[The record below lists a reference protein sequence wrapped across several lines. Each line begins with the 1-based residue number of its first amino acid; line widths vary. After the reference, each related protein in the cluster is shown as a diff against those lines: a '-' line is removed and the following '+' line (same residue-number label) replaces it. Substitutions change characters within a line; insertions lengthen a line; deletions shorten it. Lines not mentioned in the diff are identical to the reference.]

1 MSREEDKILADKI
14 AERIDKEGGKAF
26 LVGGCVRDMLLRIDS
41 KDIDIEIHGIKPDR
55 LKEILKDFGEFD
67 ERKVGESFGILALK
81 GHDIDISMPRKEVPT
96 MPNGG
101 HKDFSVFV
109 DPFIGEEEAA
119 RRRDFTIN
127 AMMHDLITGEILD
140 FFHGIEDLENGIIR
154 HVDAASF
161 ADDPLRVLR
170 AAQFAA
176 RFGFSVAPETI
187 ELCSKMDLSKLPHE
201 RIAMELTK
209 ALMKAQHPSVFFNV
223 LRDMGQLDLWFPE
236 VAELIETPQNEKHH
250 MEGDVYNHTMLVIDE
265 AAKYRED
272 VWEPKYFMVAALCH
286 DFGKPSVTEFSE
298 EKKKWTA
305 LGHDVAGEKPAR
317 DFVRRIYNDKDMEEY
332 VANMVRLHMQ
342 PLMLMKSTAK
352 TKSYMHLID
361 KALLPEDLVVLTR
374 CDNDG
379 KISEAHSVYDEDKL
393 WKMCAEYE
401 LRMAKPHVTGSD
413 LKRLGYQEGP
423 IFKEILDFAHKLQLA
438 GVEKPS
444 VIKQIVGTYKTAKK
458 KE

>member
-1 MSREEDKILADKI
+1 
-14 AERIDKEGGKAF
+14 
-26 LVGGCVRDMLLRIDS
+26 
-41 KDIDIEIHGIKPDR
+41 
-55 LKEILKDFGEFD
+55 
-67 ERKVGESFGILALK
+67 
-81 GHDIDISMPRKEVPT
+81 
-96 MPNGG
+96 
-101 HKDFSVFV
+101 
-109 DPFIGEEEAA
+109 
-119 RRRDFTIN
+119 
-127 AMMHDLITGEILD
+127 
-140 FFHGIEDLENGIIR
+140 
-154 HVDAASF
+154 
-161 ADDPLRVLR
+161 
-170 AAQFAA
+170 
-176 RFGFSVAPETI
+176 
-187 ELCSKMDLSKLPHE
+187 
-201 RIAMELTK
+201 
-209 ALMKAQHPSVFFNV
+209 
-223 LRDMGQLDLWFPE
+223 MGQLDLWFPE

-286 DFGKPSVTEFSE
+286 DFGKPSATEFSE

-379 KISEAHSVYDEDKL
+379 KISEAPSVYDEDKL

-444 VIKQIVGTYKTAKK
+444 VIKHIVGTYETVKK